1 MRNRF
6 LVLVVAAVIVVA
18 APQRVRAHDLR
29 ATVKLLPDAVVV
41 EAGFDGDMPADDAT
55 IVIVDGAGTEVARA
69 KTDER
74 GVGKLPMLAPGK
86 YVATVES
93 MGHRDEV
100 TFEVAGAADVLEFT
114 SWRLDKRVGLAIGV
128 GACLALAA
136 AFWWFRL
143 RKPAGDYS
151 TSDVRP
157 GRG

>member
-1 MRNRF
+1 MQNRF
-6 LVLVVAAVIVVA
+6 LVLVAAASFVVA
-18 APQRVRAHDLR
+18 EPQRADAHDLR
-29 ATVKLLPDAVVV
+29 ATVKLLPDTVVV
-41 EAGFDGDMPADDAT
+41 EAGFDDDTPAGDAT
-55 IVIVDGAGTEVARA
+55 IVIVDGAGTEVARG

-100 TFEVAGAADVLEFT
+100 PFEVAGAADVLEFT
-114 SWRLDKRVGLAIGV
+114 SWRLDKRVGLAIGL
-128 GACLALAA
+128 GACLALTA

-143 RKPAGDYS
+143 RKPVGDYS